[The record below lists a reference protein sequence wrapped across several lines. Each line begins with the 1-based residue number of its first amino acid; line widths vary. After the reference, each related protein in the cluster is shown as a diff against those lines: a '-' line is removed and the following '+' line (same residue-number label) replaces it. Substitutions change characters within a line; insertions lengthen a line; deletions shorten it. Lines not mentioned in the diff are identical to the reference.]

1 MVPNSTTTKSDTSSN
16 ANATVDELMEM
27 SPQLC
32 SQKSTQ
38 HPQSPYSNLSSPARP
53 QTAPNTVAATTIES
67 SPVGS
72 NQAARQSPQQNNN
85 FLSRSIFC
93 LASASRGFTIK
104 FSWDSHW
111 ISRRSP
117 I

>member
-1 MVPNSTTTKSDTSSN
+1 MVPNSTTKKSDTSSN

-38 HPQSPYSNLSSPARP
+38 QPQSPYSNLSSPARP

-72 NQAARQSPQQNNN
+72 NQAQAHQSPQQ
-85 FLSRSIFC
+85 
-93 LASASRGFTIK
+93 
-104 FSWDSHW
+104 HQ
-111 ISRRSP
+111 SP
-117 I
+117 KQH